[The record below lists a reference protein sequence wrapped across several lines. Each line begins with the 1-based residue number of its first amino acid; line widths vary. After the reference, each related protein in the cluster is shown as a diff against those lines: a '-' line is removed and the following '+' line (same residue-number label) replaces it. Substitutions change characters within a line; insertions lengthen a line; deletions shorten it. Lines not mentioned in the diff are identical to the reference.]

1 MRTVAL
7 ALALLLASC
16 GREEAEQ
23 PQAAPSPPQFERVS
37 ADPVRH
43 GDRLASILGCRGC
56 HGDALTGEPWG
67 ENPREAILFT
77 SNLRRA
83 VRVYSDAALEQALRG
98 GVRPDGSAL
107 WDMPS
112 EIFTELA
119 AGDMAAIIA
128 FLRAQPSAGVDHPR
142 PVFGPEGRRAV
153 ASGEWKPA
161 PEQVRIGR
169 GKGPPA
175 LDGRHDLARYM
186 IRATCSECH
195 RLDLTGHPGHD
206 GQRGPPDLVVA
217 SGYTREQF
225 RHLMRT
231 GLPPDRRDLGLMAQ
245 VSRGRFVHM
254 TAREIDAI
262 YDYLVARAARPQ

>member
-1 MRTVAL
+1 LKTLAL
-7 ALALLLASC
+7 TLALLLTGC
-16 GREEAEQ
+16 GREEAAP
-23 PQAAPSPPQFERVS
+23 PQAAPPQLQFERLS

-43 GDRLASILGCRGC
+43 GERLASILGCRGC
-56 HGDALTGEPWG
+56 HGEALTGEPWG
-67 ENPREAILFT
+67 EDAREAILFT

-83 VRVYSDAALEQALRG
+83 VRGYGDAALERAVRG
-98 GVRPDGSAL
+98 GVRPDGSPL

-119 AGDMAAIIA
+119 PADMAAIVA
-128 FLRAQPSAGVDHPR
+128 FLRSLPASGVDHPR

-153 ASGEWKPA
+153 ASGEWKSA

-175 LDGRHDLARYM
+175 LDGRHDPARYM

-195 RLDLTGHPGHD
+195 GLDLTGHEGHE

-217 SGYTREQF
+217 GGYTREQF

-245 VSRGRFVHM
+245 VARGRFVHM
-254 TAREIDAI
+254 TAREIDAV